1 MAIVNSLGVG
11 RGRKSAGNLTYR
23 TVRGRCIA
31 SQRREKTG
39 NPSGNISL
47 AQATFSI
54 ISTFIRTHASDIDVS
69 FNKSTYGSA
78 RNNFYK
84 KNKSALAAAVA
95 SLASAYSASKNK
107 PSATEIDAA
116 VAAYAQTNQSAIIRV
131 DLAGYDIVYLTG
143 PWSSDDNPI
152 AGGGV
157 NELGRGTASVQVSGS
172 TLEAP
177 VSCSLNFYAGAKIV
191 RDAGTATITCSG
203 LPAGV
208 QASQIKYLTAAGAPV
223 SSLTVTSVTSSVAG
237 KVVFVAPE
245 ITSTNNVVAVQ
256 IGNVFVRLTSAYV
269 TQPGEDGGGGL

>member
-1 MAIVNSLGVG
+1 MAIVNSLGIG
-11 RGRKSAGNLTYR
+11 RSRKSAGNLTYR
-23 TVRGRCIA
+23 TVRGRCIT

-47 AQATFSI
+47 PQATFSL

-84 KNKSALAAAVA
+84 KNKSSLAAAVA
-95 SLASAYSASKNK
+95 SLASDYVDSKNK
-107 PSATEIDAA
+107 PSAADIDAA
-116 VAAYAQTNQSAIIRV
+116 VAAYAGKNQTAIIRV
-131 DLAGYDIVYLTG
+131 DLQGYDIVYLTG
-143 PWSSDDNPI
+143 AWSSDDNPI

-157 NELGRGTASVQVSGS
+157 NELGQGTASVKASS
-172 TLEAP
+172 ATLEAP

-191 RDAGTATITCSG
+191 RCAGTATITCKG

-208 QASQIKYLTAAGAPV
+208 QAEQIQYLTNTGSPV

-237 KVVFVAPE
+237 KIVFVAPE
-245 ITSTNNVVAVQ
+245 IISSNNVVAVQ
-256 IGNVFVRLTSAYV
+256 IGNVYVRLTSAYV
-269 TQPGEDGGGGL
+269 TQGSGDGGRSL

>member
-47 AQATFSI
+47 AQATFSL
-54 ISTFIRTHASDIDVS
+54 ISTFIRAHASDIDVS
-69 FNKSTYGSA
+69 FNKSTYGSS
-78 RNNFYK
+78 RNNFYR

-116 VAAYAQTNQSAIIRV
+116 VAAYAQQNQSAIIRV

-143 PWSSDDNPI
+143 VWSSDDNPI

-191 RDAGTATITCSG
+191 RDAGTATITCKG

-208 QASQIKYLTAAGAPV
+208 QAEQIQYLTNTGAPV
-223 SSLTVTSVTSSVAG
+223 SSLSVSSVTSSVAG
-237 KVVFVAPE
+237 KIVFVAPE
-245 ITSTNNVVAVQ
+245 ITSANNVVAVQ
-256 IGNVFVRLTSAYV
+256 IGNVYVRLTSAYV
-269 TQPGEDGGGGL
+269 TQGGEEGGGGL

>member
-1 MAIVNSLGVG
+1 MAIIDSLGVG

-39 NPSGNISL
+39 NPSGIISV

-84 KNKSALAAAVA
+84 KNKSSLAAAVA

-107 PSATEIDAA
+107 PSAADIDAA
-116 VAAYAQTNQSAIIRV
+116 VAAYAAENQTAIVRV
-131 DLAGYDIVYLTG
+131 DLQGYDIVYLTG
-143 PWSSDDNPI
+143 AWSSDDNPI

-157 NELGRGTASVQVSGS
+157 NELGRGTASVQASAGTYS
-172 TLEAP
+172 AP
-177 VSCSLNFYAGAKIV
+177 VSCSLNFYPGAKIV
-191 RDAGTATITCSG
+191 RDAGTATITCKG

-208 QASQIKYLTAAGAPV
+208 QAAAIKYLGGDGIAV
-223 SSLTVTSVTSSVAG
+223 SGLTVTGVTSSVAG
-237 KVVFVAPE
+237 KIVFSAPE
-245 ITSTNNVVAVQ
+245 ITSANNVVAVQ
-256 IGNVFVRLTSAYV
+256 IGNVYVRLTSAYV
-269 TQPGEDGGGGL
+269 KGGGEEGGGGL

>member
-39 NPSGNISL
+39 NPSGIISL

-116 VAAYAQTNQSAIIRV
+116 VAAYAQANQSAIIRV

-191 RDAGTATITCSG
+191 RDAGTATITCKG

-208 QASQIKYLTAAGAPV
+208 QAAQIQYLTAAGAPV
-223 SSLTVTSVTSSVAG
+223 SSLSVSSVTSSVAG
-237 KVVFVAPE
+237 KIVFVAPE
-245 ITSTNNVVAVQ
+245 ITSANNVVAVQ
-256 IGNVFVRLTSAYV
+256 FGNVYVRLTSAYV
-269 TQPGEDGGGGL
+269 TQGGEEGGGGL

>member
-69 FNKSTYGSA
+69 FNKSLYGSA

-95 SLASAYSASKNK
+95 SLASAYSASKEK
-107 PSATEIDAA
+107 PSATDIDAA
-116 VAAYAQTNQSAIIRV
+116 VAAYAAENQTAIIRV
-131 DLAGYDIVYLTG
+131 DLQGYDIVYLTG
-143 PWSSDDNPI
+143 AWSSDDNPI

-157 NELGRGTASVQVSGS
+157 NELGRGTASVQASAG
-172 TLEAP
+172 LYNAK
-177 VSCSLNFYAGAKIV
+177 VSCSLNFYPGAKIV
-191 RDAGTATITCSG
+191 RDAGTATITCKG

-208 QASQIKYLTAAGAPV
+208 QAAGIKYLGSDGTAV
-223 SSLTVTSVTSSVAG
+223 SGLTVTGVTSSVSG
-237 KVVFVAPE
+237 KIVFTAPAVAAV
-245 ITSTNNVVAVQ
+245 NNVVAVQ
-256 IGNVFVRLTSAYV
+256 VGSVYVRLTSAYV
-269 TQPGEDGGGGL
+269 KEGGEEGGGGL

>member
-1 MAIVNSLGVG
+1 MAIVNSLGIG
-11 RGRKSAGNLTYR
+11 RSRKSAGNLTYR

-39 NPSGNISL
+39 NPSGIISV

-54 ISTFIRTHASDIDVS
+54 ISTFIRSHASDIDVS

-78 RNNFYK
+78 RNNFYR

-107 PSATEIDAA
+107 PSAADIDAA
-116 VAAYAQTNQSAIIRV
+116 VAAYAEENQTAIIRV
-131 DLAGYDIVYLTG
+131 DLQGYDIVYLTG
-143 PWSSDDNPI
+143 AWSSDDNPI

-157 NELGRGTASVQVSGS
+157 NELGRGTASVQASGS
-172 TLEAP
+172 TFEAP

-191 RDAGTATITCSG
+191 RDAGTATITCKG

-208 QASQIKYLTAAGAPV
+208 QATQIQYLTAAGAPV
-223 SSLTVTSVTSSVAG
+223 SSLTVSSVTNSVAG
-237 KVVFVAPE
+237 KIVFEAPQ
-245 ITSTNNVVAVQ
+245 ITSSNNVVAVQ
-256 IGNVFVRLTSAYV
+256 IGSVYVRLTSAYV
-269 TQPGEDGGGGL
+269 EEGGEQGGGGL

>member
-39 NPSGNISL
+39 NPSGIISL

-69 FNKSTYGSA
+69 FNKSMYGSA

-143 PWSSDDNPI
+143 AWSSDDNPV

-191 RDAGTATITCSG
+191 RDAGTATITCKG

-208 QASQIKYLTAAGAPV
+208 QAAQIRYLTNTGAPV
-223 SSLTVTSVTSSVAG
+223 SSLSVSSVTSSVAG
-237 KVVFVAPE
+237 KIVFVAPE
-245 ITSTNNVVAVQ
+245 ITSANNVVAVQ
-256 IGNVFVRLTSAYV
+256 VGNVYVRLTSAYV
-269 TQPGEDGGGGL
+269 TQGGEEGGGGL

>member
-1 MAIVNSLGVG
+1 MAIVNSLGIG
-11 RGRKSAGNLTYR
+11 RSRKSAGNLTYR

-39 NPSGNISL
+39 NPSGNISV

-54 ISTFIRTHASDIDVS
+54 ISTFIRSHTSDIDVS

-78 RNNFYK
+78 RNNFYR

-107 PSATEIDAA
+107 PSAADIDAA
-116 VAAYAQTNQSAIIRV
+116 VAAYAEENQTAIIRV
-131 DLAGYDIVYLTG
+131 DLQGYDIVYLTG
-143 PWSSDDNPI
+143 AWSSDDNPI

-157 NELGRGTASVQVSGS
+157 NELGRGTASVQVSS
-172 TLEAP
+172 ATLEAP

-191 RDAGTATITCSG
+191 RDAGTATITCKG

-208 QASQIKYLTAAGAPV
+208 QAGQIQYLTNTGSPV
-223 SSLTVTSVTSSVAG
+223 SSLTVTSVTSSVSG
-237 KVVFVAPE
+237 KIVFVAPE
-245 ITSTNNVVAVQ
+245 ITSANNVVAVQ
-256 IGNVFVRLTSAYV
+256 IGNVYVRLTSAYV
-269 TQPGEDGGGGL
+269 SQGGEEGGGGL